1 MSSMVESKREPT
13 SNNKITMHK
22 SSSVPRNFN
31 SSTYHSAFDL
41 AKAYS
46 GYVFSCIQDGK

>member
-1 MSSMVESKREPT
+1 MSVRVEAKQEPT
-13 SNNKITMHK
+13 TNNKITMHK
-22 SSSVPRNFN
+22 SSSVPRNFS

-46 GYVFSCIQDGK
+46 GYVSSCI

>member
-1 MSSMVESKREPT
+1 MSATVETKQQLTT
-13 SNNKITMHK
+13 SNKITMHK

-46 GYVFSCIQDGK
+46 GYIFSCIQDGK